1 VNKIK
6 VKFKVIIISLAILI
20 CAVLIKPWDY
30 YLQSERY
37 IENNIIRKYY
47 KVYDEGTIDRDKY
60 NSLVISSR
68 RRENFNNIPDVVEK
82 RDILNIEKLEPQ
94 EHDVLKQYIK
104 EKYEGKEDKVQ
115 FYFVEYDI
123 KFKEGVTTPVDS
135 GRYCDVMVLE
145 NEDGKWLINEDTIKA
160 VRENNEIIVIPS

>member
-1 VNKIK
+1 
-6 VKFKVIIISLAILI
+6 
-20 CAVLIKPWDY
+20 
-30 YLQSERY
+30 
-37 IENNIIRKYY
+37 
-47 KVYDEGTIDRDKY
+47 
-60 NSLVISSR
+60 
-68 RRENFNNIPDVVEK
+68 VEK

-123 KFKEGVTTPVDS
+123 KFKEGITTPVDS

>member
-1 VNKIK
+1 MNKIK

-37 IENNIIRKYY
+37 IENNVIRKYY
-47 KVYDEGTIDRDKY
+47 RILDEERDVDKY
-60 NSLVISSR
+60 NFLVISSR
-68 RRENFNNIPDVVEK
+68 RRENFNNIPDAVEK
-82 RDILNIEKLEPQ
+82 RDILNVEKLEPQ

-104 EKYEGKEDKVQ
+104 EEYEGKEDKVR

-123 KFKEGVTTPVDS
+123 KFKEGVATPVDS
-135 GRYCDVMVLE
+135 GRYCIVVRLE
-145 NEDGKWLINEDTIKA
+145 KEHGKWLINDNYSRAVKKNDGTI
-160 VRENNEIIVIPS
+160 EIIS

>member
-1 VNKIK
+1 MNKIK

-47 KVYDEGTIDRDKY
+47 KVYDEGTIDREKY

-82 RDILNIEKLEPQ
+82 RDILNIGRLDPEENDQ
-94 EHDVLKQYIK
+94 VKQLIK
-104 EKYEGKEDKVQ
+104 EEYEGKEDKVQ

-135 GRYCDVMVLE
+135 GRYCIVMRLE
-145 NEDGKWLINEDTIKA
+145 KEHGKWLINDNYSRAVKKNDGTI
-160 VRENNEIIVIPS
+160 EIIS